1 MLAKKDTTEEARR
14 EAARAM
20 GSARTPAKTEAARRN
35 GFKPGN
41 QAAKNGGRKPK
52 PLGEISC
59 KCGVGEALEGH
70 KWDCPKGQAIK
81 RRQAEGLDLV
91 TGAKVSA

>member
-20 GSARTPAKTEAARRN
+20 GSARTPAKAEAARRN

-41 QAAKNGGRKPK
+41 QAARNGGRKPK
-52 PLGEISC
+52 QLAEIPC
-59 KCGVGEALEGH
+59 KCEAGEALEGH

-81 RRQAEGLDLV
+81 RRQADGLDLL
-91 TGAKVSA
+91 TGTKALV